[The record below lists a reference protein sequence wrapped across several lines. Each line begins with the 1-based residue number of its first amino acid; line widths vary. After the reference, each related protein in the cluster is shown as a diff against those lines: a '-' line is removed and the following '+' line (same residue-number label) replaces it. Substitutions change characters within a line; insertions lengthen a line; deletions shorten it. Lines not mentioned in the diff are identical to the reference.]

1 MRSMTSPASRVTDV
15 PATGTPGLRS
25 HRLMGP
31 YALVYLYRN
40 RLRVHAAQELLAGLG
55 VAVAV
60 ALVSATLIANGS
72 IAGSASEVVHT
83 VIGPANLQVLARGP
97 EGFSESLL
105 PRVERLSGVRQ
116 AAPLL
121 EATATL
127 AGPGGRRVSVYLAG
141 ADLGLATLDGLA
153 HTIPRQSL
161 AGNGISLSSATAK
174 ALQLPATAGHSEVG
188 PTLSLLLRGR
198 AYQRQ
203 VSAVLGEEAAGAL
216 AGARIAV
223 MPLAELQSLASQ
235 PGHISRILIET
246 KPGSEASVRK
256 ALAVLAGEHLTVARS
271 NQDLALLHQA
281 LGPSDQASGLFAAIS
296 ALLGFLFAFNA
307 MLLTAPERRQT
318 VSDLRVDGTRRG
330 AIAQMLIFQAL
341 CLGLAASAI
350 GLLGGYALATGL
362 FHQSTGYLSQAFT
375 LGSSTVIGASPML
388 IALACG
394 LIATCLGA
402 STPLLDLRRGRASD
416 AAYTDDATPGNQLS
430 AHTRNRL
437 TVAAVALL
445 ALASALFVLVPSAAL
460 PACVLLALAT
470 MLAVPM
476 ALTGVIGGAGL
487 LAARY
492 QQLTILPVALTG
504 LRATTL
510 RSMALAATGAV
521 ALFGSMALGGARGDL
536 LRGIGQ
542 VAHRFSDNAQLWV
555 ISPLDNQATVSFL
568 PRDYAA
574 RVAALPAVS
583 GVSAYQGSFFDWGD
597 RRAWIIAR
605 PAGATASVLEGQIL
619 QGKTETATQRLRE
632 GGWIV
637 LSKQIA
643 SEHHLEVGGIVR
655 LPTPE
660 GLVEFRL
667 AATNTNFGWPTGVIF
682 MSTTDYTRAFA
693 STAITALGVDL
704 KSDADI
710 SLAKAAIE
718 RQLGPNT
725 GLEVIT
731 AGTRAARIEVS
742 GGEGLGQLRE
752 IATLLLAATIVAM
765 VAALGSS
772 IWQQRISLASLR
784 LEGSRPA
791 QLRRLLLVEALVM
804 LGAGCLTGALAGV
817 YGQLIIDGYLRHVTG
832 FPVASLVTAG
842 RPVELFVLVVI
853 VVLALT
859 AMPGWL
865 ASRVRPTLAFGE
877 D

>member
-1 MRSMTSPASRVTDV
+1 MS
-15 PATGTPGLRS
+15 
-25 HRLMGP
+25 P
-31 YALVYLYRN
+31 YALAYLYRN

-60 ALVSATLIANGS
+60 ALISATLIANGS

-83 VIGPANLQVLARGP
+83 VIGPANLQVRARGP

-105 PRVERLSGVRQ
+105 ARVEHLPGIRQ

-121 EATATL
+121 EETATL
-127 AGPGGRRVSVYLAG
+127 RGPTGRRVSVYLAG

-161 AGNGISLSSATAK
+161 SGNGISLSAATAK
-174 ALQLPATAGHSEVG
+174 ALDLPAAAGRGESG
-188 PTLSLLLRGR
+188 PALSLLLRGR
-198 AYQRQ
+198 AYQRPIA
-203 VSAVLGEEAAGAL
+203 AVLGTEAAGAL

-223 MPLAELQSLASQ
+223 MPLAELQTLASQ
-235 PGHISRILIET
+235 RGLISRILIRT
-246 KPGSEASVRK
+246 KPGAEASVRK
-256 ALAVLAGEHLTVARS
+256 ALVMLAGGQLTVARS
-271 NQDLALLHQA
+271 DQDLALLHQA

-307 MLLTAPERRQT
+307 MLLTAPERRQA

-330 AIAQMLIFQAL
+330 AIAQMVIFQAL
-341 CLGLAASAI
+341 CLGLAASAV

-375 LGSSTVIGASPML
+375 LGSSTVVGASPML

-394 LIATCLGA
+394 LLATCLGA
-402 STPLLDLRRGRASD
+402 CTPLLDLRRGRASD
-416 AAYTDDATPGNQLS
+416 AVYADDATPGNQLG

-437 TVAAVALL
+437 TTAAVALL
-445 ALASALFVLVPSAAL
+445 LLASALFALVPSAAL

-476 ALTGVIGGAGL
+476 VLTGVMGAAGL
-487 LAARY
+487 LAERY
-492 QQLTILPVALTG
+492 PQLTILPVALTG

-555 ISPLDNQATVSFL
+555 ISPQDNQATVSFL

-583 GVSAYQGSFFDWGD
+583 SVGTYQGSFFDWGD
-597 RRAWIIAR
+597 RRPWIIAR

-619 QGKTETATQRLRE
+619 QGQTATATERLRE

-643 SEHHLEVGGIVR
+643 SEHHVRVGGVVR
-655 LPTPE
+655 LPTPA
-660 GLVEFRL
+660 GLVKFRL

-682 MSTTDYTRAFA
+682 MSTADYTRAFA
-693 STAITALGVDL
+693 SSAITALGVNL
-704 KSDADI
+704 RPGTRI
-710 SLAKAAIE
+710 GPAKAAIE
-718 RQLGPNT
+718 RQLGPNN
-725 GLEVIT
+725 GLEVIA
-731 AGTRAARIEVS
+731 AGTRAARIEAS

-784 LEGSRPA
+784 LEGTRPA

-842 RPVELFVLVVI
+842 RPVEIFLLVVV
-853 VVLALT
+853 VVLAL
-859 AMPGWL
+859 AAIPGWF

-877 D
+877 E

>member
-1 MRSMTSPASRVTDV
+1 
-15 PATGTPGLRS
+15 
-25 HRLMGP
+25 MGP
-31 YALVYLYRN
+31 YALAYLYRN

-60 ALVSATLIANGS
+60 ALISATLIANGS
-72 IAGSASEVVHT
+72 IAGSAGEVVHT
-83 VIGPANLQVLARGP
+83 VIGPANLQVRARGP

-105 PRVERLSGVRQ
+105 GRVEHLPAVRQ

-127 AGPGGRRVSVYLAG
+127 VGPSGRRVSVYLAG

-153 HTIPRQSL
+153 HTIPRESL
-161 AGNGISLSSATAK
+161 SGNGISLSVATAK
-174 ALQLPATAGHSEVG
+174 ALQLPDAADHSESG
-188 PTLSLLLRGR
+188 PSLSLLLRGR
-198 AYQRQ
+198 AYRRR
-203 VSAVLGEEAAGAL
+203 VSAVLGKEAAGAL
-216 AGARIAV
+216 AGARVAV
-223 MPLAELQSLASQ
+223 MPLAELQALASQ
-235 PGHISRILIET
+235 RGRISRILIET
-246 KPGSEASVRK
+246 KPGAEAAARK
-256 ALAVLAGEHLTVARS
+256 ALGAIAAGRLTVARS
-271 NQDLALLHQA
+271 DQDLALLRQA
-281 LGPSDQASGLFAAIS
+281 LGPSNQASGLFAAIS

-330 AIAQMLIFQAL
+330 AIAQMVIFQAL

-375 LGSSTVIGASPML
+375 LGSSTVVGASPML

-394 LIATCLGA
+394 LLATCLGA
-402 STPLLDLRRGRASD
+402 CAPLLDLRPGRASD
-416 AAYTDDATPGNQLS
+416 AAYADDAAPGNQLS

-437 TVAAVALL
+437 TTAATALMG
-445 ALASALFVLVPSAAL
+445 LASALFLLVPAAAL

-476 ALTGVIGGAGL
+476 ALTGVMRGAGL
-487 LAARY
+487 LAERY

-542 VAHRFSDNAQLWV
+542 VAHRFSGGAQLWV

-574 RVAALPAVS
+574 RIAALPSVS
-583 GVSAYQGSFFDWGD
+583 GVSASQGSFFDWGN
-597 RRAWIIAR
+597 RRPWIIAR
-605 PAGATASVLEGQIL
+605 PANTTAAVIDGQIL
-619 QGKTETATQRLRE
+619 QGQAATAARRLGE
-632 GGWIV
+632 GGWIT

-643 SEHHLEVGGIVR
+643 GEHHLRVGGIVR
-655 LPTPE
+655 LPTST
-660 GLVEFRL
+660 GLVAYRL

-682 MSTTDYTRAFA
+682 MNTRDYSRAFA
-693 STAITALGVDL
+693 TSALTALGVEL
-704 KSDADI
+704 VPGTSVAQ
-710 SLAKAAIE
+710 AKAEIE
-718 RQLGPNT
+718 HGLGPRS
-725 GLEVIT
+725 GLEVVT
-731 AGTRAARIEVS
+731 PGMRAARIQAS
-742 GGEGLGQLRE
+742 GDEGLGQLGE
-752 IATLLLAATIVAM
+752 IAKLLLAATIVAM

-784 LEGSRPA
+784 LEGTRPF
-791 QLRRLLLVEALVM
+791 QLRRLLMVEALIM
-804 LGAGCLTGALAGV
+804 LSAGCITGALAGV
-817 YGQLIIDGYLRHVTG
+817 YGQLIIDSYLKHVTG
-832 FPVASLVTAG
+832 FPVVSLVTAA
-842 RPVELFVLVVI
+842 RPIEILALVLI
-853 VVLALT
+853 VVLAL
-859 AMPGWL
+859 AAIPGWL

>member
-1 MRSMTSPASRVTDV
+1 
-15 PATGTPGLRS
+15 
-25 HRLMGP
+25 MGP
-31 YALVYLYRN
+31 YALTYLYRN

-60 ALVSATLIANGS
+60 ALISATLIANGS
-72 IAGSASEVVHT
+72 IAGSAGEVVHT
-83 VIGPANLQVLARGP
+83 VIGPANLQVRARGP

-105 PRVERLSGVRQ
+105 ARVEHLRGVRQ

-121 EATATL
+121 EETATL
-127 AGPGGRRVSVYLAG
+127 VGPSGRRVSVYLAG
-141 ADLGLATLDGLA
+141 ADLSLATLDGLA

-161 AGNGISLSSATAK
+161 SGNGISLSVATAK
-174 ALQLPATAGHSEVG
+174 ALQLPATAGHSESG
-188 PTLSLLLRGR
+188 PPLSLLLRGR
-198 AYQRQ
+198 AYQRKI
-203 VSAVLGEEAAGAL
+203 SAVLGEEAAGAL

-223 MPLAELQSLASQ
+223 MPLTELQTLASQ
-235 PGHISRILIET
+235 RGLISRILIRT
-246 KPGSEASVRK
+246 KPGAEASIRK
-256 ALAVLAGEHLTVARS
+256 ALVTLAGGRLTVARS
-271 NQDLALLHQA
+271 DQDLALLHQA

-318 VSDLRVDGTRRG
+318 VSDLRVDGTTRA
-330 AIAQMLIFQAL
+330 AIAQMVIFQAL
-341 CLGLAASAI
+341 CLGLAASAV

-375 LGSSTVIGASPML
+375 LGSSTVIGVSPML

-394 LIATCLGA
+394 LLATCLGA

-416 AAYTDDATPGNQLS
+416 AVYADDAAPGNQLG

-437 TVAAVALL
+437 TTAAVALL
-445 ALASALFVLVPSAAL
+445 LLASALFVLVPSAAL
-460 PACVLLALAT
+460 PACVLLAFAT

-476 ALTGVIGGAGL
+476 ALTGVMRVAGL
-487 LAARY
+487 LAERY
-492 QQLTILPVALTG
+492 PQLTILPVALTG

-542 VAHRFSDNAQLWV
+542 VAHRFSDNARLWV
-555 ISPLDNQATVSFL
+555 ISPQDNQATVSFL
-568 PRDYAA
+568 SREYAA
-574 RVAALPAVS
+574 RIAALPSVS

-597 RRAWIIAR
+597 RRPWIIAR
-605 PAGATASVLEGQIL
+605 PANATASVLEGQIL
-619 QGKTETATQRLRE
+619 QGQSETATERLRE

-643 SEHHLEVGGIVR
+643 SEHHLAVGGIVR
-655 LPTPE
+655 LPTPT
-660 GLVEFRL
+660 GLVKFRL

-682 MSTTDYTRAFA
+682 MSTSDYTRAFA
-693 STAITALGVDL
+693 SSAPTALGVDL
-704 KSDADI
+704 EPGADVN
-710 SLAKAAIE
+710 LAKAAIE
-718 RQLGPNT
+718 RQLGPQS

-731 AGTRAARIEVS
+731 AGTRAARIEAS

-784 LEGSRPA
+784 LEGTRPA

-842 RPVELFVLVVI
+842 RPVEIFLLVVI
-853 VVLALT
+853 VVLAL
-859 AMPGWL
+859 AAIPGWL

-877 D
+877 E

>member
-1 MRSMTSPASRVTDV
+1 
-15 PATGTPGLRS
+15 
-25 HRLMGP
+25 MGA
-31 YALVYLYRN
+31 YALAYLYRN

-60 ALVSATLIANGS
+60 ALISATLIANGS
-72 IAGSASEVVHT
+72 IAGSAGDVVHT
-83 VIGPANLQVLARGP
+83 VIGPANLQVRARGP

-105 PRVERLSGVRQ
+105 AQVEHLPGVRQ

-121 EATATL
+121 EETATL
-127 AGPGGRRVSVYLAG
+127 RAPTGRRVSVYLAG

-161 AGNGISLSSATAK
+161 SGNGISLSAATAK
-174 ALQLPATAGHSEVG
+174 ALELPAAAGLSS
-188 PTLSLLLRGR
+188 PSLSLLLRGR
-198 AYQRQ
+198 AYQRPI
-203 VSAVLGEEAAGAL
+203 SAVLGKEAAGAL

-223 MPLAELQSLASQ
+223 MPLAELQTLASQ
-235 PGHISRILIET
+235 RGLISRILIRT
-246 KPGSEASVRK
+246 KPGAEASVLK
-256 ALAVLAGEHLTVARS
+256 ALVALAGGRLTVARS
-271 NQDLALLHQA
+271 DQDLALLHQA
-281 LGPSDQASGLFAAIS
+281 LGPSNQASGLFAAIS

-330 AIAQMLIFQAL
+330 AIAQMVIFQAL
-341 CLGLAASAI
+341 CLGLAASAV

-375 LGSSTVIGASPML
+375 LGSSTVVGASPML

-394 LIATCLGA
+394 VLATCLGA
-402 STPLLDLRRGRASD
+402 CTPLVDLRRGRTSD
-416 AAYTDDATPGNQLS
+416 AVYADDATPGNQLS

-437 TVAAVALL
+437 TTAAIVLL
-445 ALASALFVLVPSAAL
+445 TLASALFVLVPSAAL

-476 ALTGVIGGAGL
+476 VLTGVMRGAGL
-487 LAARY
+487 LADRY

-542 VAHRFSDNAQLWV
+542 VAHRFSDNAGLWV
-555 ISPLDNQATVSFL
+555 ISPQDNQATVPFL

-574 RVAALPAVS
+574 RVAALSAVS
-583 GVSAYQGSFFDWGD
+583 GVGAYQGSFFDWGD
-597 RRAWIIAR
+597 RRPWIIAR

-619 QGKTETATQRLRE
+619 QGQSATATERLRE

-643 SEHHLEVGGIVR
+643 SEHDVRVGGVVR
-655 LPTPE
+655 LPTPT
-660 GLVEFRL
+660 GLLRFRL

-682 MSTTDYTRAFA
+682 MSTADYTRAFA
-693 STAITALGVDL
+693 SSAITALGVDL
-704 KSDADI
+704 RPGTSI
-710 SLAKAAIE
+710 GPAKAAIE
-718 RQLGPNT
+718 RQLGPKS

-731 AGTRAARIEVS
+731 ADTRAARIEAS
-742 GGEGLGQLRE
+742 GGEGLSQLRE
-752 IATLLLAATIVAM
+752 IANLLLAATIVAM

-784 LEGSRPA
+784 LEGTRPA

-842 RPVELFVLVVI
+842 RPLEIFVLVVI
-853 VVLALT
+853 VVLAL
-859 AMPGWL
+859 AAIPGWF

-877 D
+877 E